1 MTRIRESARREAGS
15 RACSGYTSCLAL
27 CSLHVPTAQS
37 PDVSLR
43 LRTEQ
48 RLRTR
53 GGLAMGPANGPVSRR
68 DGADPG
74 QQSPGDRGG
83 AGRHAQGA
91 AIADIRLSRPE
102 RVFPGPQTALQGDP
116 VVLFAMAKVGPAG
129 GPTVA

>member
-68 DGADPG
+68 
-74 QQSPGDRGG
+74 GG
-83 AGRHAQGA
+83 AGGHEQGA
-91 AIADIRLSRPE
+91 AITEIRLSRPE

-116 VVLFAMAKVGPAG
+116 VVLFVMAKVGPAG
-129 GPTVA
+129 RPTVA